1 MSLFDLFKSKTEL
14 ARESG
19 LVTARVAEAA
29 RLALQERGEK
39 LFAAVKEA
47 AEKNPKV
54 TDRWQLKVA
63 CLPQNGGAYS
73 VTLTLVEPH
82 WRGCMMQFSIRPDR
96 LHSLYGPYGPEENFP
111 IDFLDTMIERAVE
124 KVISFH

>member
-1 MSLFDLFKSKTEL
+1 MSLLGLFKSKAEIAHESEL
-14 ARESG
+14 AAAQS
-19 LVTARVAEAA
+19 AEAA
-29 RLALQERGEK
+29 RLLQEERGEK
-39 LFAAVKEA
+39 LFAAVREA

-54 TDRWQLKVA
+54 TDRWQLKVSRI
-63 CLPQNGGAYS
+63 PQNGGAYS
-73 VTLTLVEPH
+73 VMLTLVEPH
-82 WRGCMMQFSIRPDR
+82 WHDCMMQFNIRPDR

>member
-1 MSLFDLFKSKTEL
+1 MSLFDLFKSKAEL

-54 TDRWQLKVA
+54 TDRWQLKVSRIS
-63 CLPQNGGAYS
+63 QNGGAYS
-73 VTLTLVEPH
+73 VILTLVEPH
-82 WRGCMMQFSIRPDR
+82 WHDCMMQFNIRPDR